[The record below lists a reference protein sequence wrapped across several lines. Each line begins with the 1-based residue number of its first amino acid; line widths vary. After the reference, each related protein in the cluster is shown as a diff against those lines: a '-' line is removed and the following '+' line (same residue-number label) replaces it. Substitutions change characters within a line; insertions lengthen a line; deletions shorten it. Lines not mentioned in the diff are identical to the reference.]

1 MEFDYVI
8 VGAGSAGCVL
18 AHRLSEDPRNR
29 VALLEAGGRD
39 KNMWIHIPVG
49 FAKTLNDP
57 TVNWLFHTEPDE
69 KTRNRPI
76 PIPRGKVLGGSSSI
90 NGMLYVRGHA
100 RDYDTWAQLGNR
112 GWSYD
117 DVLPYFKRSENHE
130 GGANEYH
137 GVGGPL
143 TVSEQVQT
151 HPLCDAFIEAAK
163 TCGFPHN
170 PDVNGASQDGFGYCQ
185 ATIRNGRR
193 ASVAQAFLAPV
204 RSRPNLTVLT
214 HAFATRVLLEGRS
227 GRRGSSSPSTESAR
241 RSEREPGGDPER
253 GRGQFTPAPRD
264 LRGRRQR
271 APPRSRHRGHPPPPG
286 RRGEP
291 PGPLRGPDVVADN
304 PLRHLQRA
312 DPGDRIAIREGL
324 KYLWNR
330 TGVLA
335 LSAANIT
342 GYVRTREGVETPDVQ
357 YFMTPASF
365 PDSQDRALEREPGMS
380 IGFCVLRPESIG
392 TIHARSPDPFEP
404 PAIRPNFLDSK
415 VDCDAMVEGTR
426 IARRIVEA
434 SPLDPYRG
442 AELQPGAAAQS
453 DEDLLD
459 FSRDTG
465 TTVYHPVGTCKMGS
479 DPMAVVDD
487 RLRVHGLERLRVVDA
502 SIMPTLVSGNTNAP
516 VIMVAEK
523 AADFVREDARSA

>member
-18 AHRLSEDPRNR
+18 AHRLSENPADR

-57 TVNWLFHTEPDE
+57 TVNWLFETEPDE

-90 NGMLYVRGHA
+90 NGMLYVRGHP
-100 RDYDTWAQLGNR
+100 RDYDIWAQLGNR
-112 GWSYD
+112 GWSFE
-117 DVLPYFKRSENHE
+117 DVLPYFKRSENHQ
-130 GGANEYH
+130 GGADEYH

-143 TVSEQVQT
+143 DVTEQVET
-151 HPLCDAFIEAAK
+151 HPLCDALIEAAK
-163 TCGFPHN
+163 ACGYPHN

-185 ATIRNGRR
+185 ITVSKGRR
-193 ASVAQAFLAPV
+193 ASAAQAFLAPV

-214 HAFATRVLLEGRS
+214 HALTTRVLLEGKRAVGVEYS
-227 GRRGSSSPSTESAR
+227 QHGERKTARAR
-241 RSEREPGGDPER
+241 REVILCGGAINSPQILELSGVGDGERLRELGVETAHHLPGVGENLQDHFAIRMSWRMSGITTFNER
-253 GRGQFTPAPRD
+253 TRG
-264 LRGRRQR
+264 
-271 APPRSRHRGHPPPPG
+271 
-286 RRGEP
+286 
-291 PGPLRGPDVVADN
+291 VA
-304 PLRHLQRA
+304 LV
-312 DPGDRIAIREGL
+312 REGL
-324 KYLWNR
+324 RYLWNR

-365 PDSQDRALEREPGMS
+365 PDSQDRTLEREPGMTMAL
-380 IGFCVLRPESIG
+380 CVLRPESIG
-392 TIHARSPDPFEP
+392 TIHAKSADPFTP
-404 PAIRPNFLDSK
+404 PAIRPNFLDSQ
-415 VDCDAMVEGTR
+415 VDCDAVVEGAR

-434 SPLDPYRG
+434 SPLDLYRG
-442 AELQPGAAAQS
+442 AELQPGANAQTY
-453 DEDLLD
+453 DELLD
-459 FSRDTG
+459 FCRDTG

-487 RLRVHGLERLRVVDA
+487 RLRVHGLERLRIADA

-516 VIMVAEK
+516 AIMIGEK
-523 AADFVREDARSA
+523 AADLVREDARGGA